1 MMAAGKITM
10 SQAMFIG
17 LGNIIGAGI
26 FVLAGTAIHIA
37 GPGAL
42 LAFIITATLATTV
55 ALNSAE
61 LSSKVVAHGG
71 LYSFVRTT
79 MGDAMGFIVG
89 WLRAISYAIA
99 AAAVSLGFSSYVGVL
114 LHTENFM
121 IPISI
126 IMIVAV
132 AFVDYSGL
140 RLVARIEQYLVFITV
155 GGLAA
160 FIVASLFYGSWK
172 ASSFT
177 PLLPGGFSGLIVAAS
192 LAFFAYSG
200 FNTIATLTPEVEDGQ
215 RNVPRAIIISLVIST
230 VLYILVVA
238 GMLAMM
244 PWTLYGITAN
254 PLSNAIQYSHAP
266 QLLNYVVS
274 GVAIIATLT
283 VTMSLVVA
291 GSRTL
296 LQMAE
301 DGMLPSWVAGRHAD
315 SPRRGVLVICML
327 AVLSLF
333 IGNLKYIA
341 LASNFGVVFSYALT
355 GLAVVILRRR
365 GVGGAFESPFYPAL
379 QIVSVVLSFVVMAAL
394 GEQALYL
401 GTLMILSGVITYG
414 FVRGRAFHRSMDEGT

>member
-1 MMAAGKITM
+1 MAAGKITM

-26 FVLAGTAIHIA
+26 FVLAGTAIHMA

-42 LAFIITATLATTV
+42 LAFVITATLAATV
-55 ALNSAE
+55 AVNSAE
-61 LSSKVVAHGG
+61 LSSKIVTHGG

-79 MGDAMGFIVG
+79 MGDTMGFIVG

-99 AAAVSLGFSSYVGVL
+99 AAAVSLGFSSYVGFL
-114 LHTENFM
+114 FHTESLL
-121 IPISI
+121 IPVSAALIF
-126 IMIVAV
+126 AV
-132 AFVDYSGL
+132 VLVDYAGI
-140 RLVARIEQYLVFITV
+140 RLVAHVEQYLVFITV
-155 GGLAA
+155 GGLVA
-160 FIVASLFYGSWK
+160 FIIASFFYGSWK
-172 ASSFT
+172 ATSFT
-177 PLLPGGFSGLIVAAS
+177 PLLPGGYTGIIEGES

-215 RNVPRAIIISLVIST
+215 RNVPRAIMISLLIST

-244 PWTLYGITAN
+244 PWNLYGITAN

-266 QLLNYVVS
+266 PLLNVLVS

-291 GSRTL
+291 GSRTI

-301 DGMLPSWVAGRHAD
+301 DGMLTPWVAGRPAD
-315 SPRRGVLVICML
+315 SLRRGVVIIGAL
-327 AVLSLF
+327 AVCSLF
-333 IGNLKYIA
+333 IGKLKFIA
-341 LASNFGVVFSYALT
+341 LASNFGVVFSYSLT

-365 GVGGAFESPFYPAL
+365 GVGGKFESPFYPAL
-379 QIVSVVLSFVVMAAL
+379 QVVSVALSFVVMAAL

-401 GTLMILSGVITYG
+401 GILMILSVL
-414 FVRGRAFHRSMDEGT
+414 